1 MAEHIFFTHECQH
14 IRIRATWKN
23 AKFCQVYLI
32 GVQIRNMKMVFNIY
46 GTWHWVTFEKLMMKI
61 HDFFYSAKSFSHPV
75 RVLERVEQK
84 FHLEGVTKYS
94 NFLQKVGFSIFF
106 IRIKSATPVN
116 FWHKIG
122 ELWRPNMKDTATLM
136 TYRERNWLQLMRNYS
151 LVMSWAFLVD
161 DH

>member
-1 MAEHIFFTHECQH
+1 M
-14 IRIRATWKN
+14 N
-23 AKFCQVYLI
+23 AKYRAQIAQVNRALYIKLDLAC
-32 GVQIRNMKMVFNIY
+32 GG
-46 GTWHWVTFEKLMMKI
+46 GTKG
-61 HDFFYSAKSFSHPV
+61 
-75 RVLERVEQK
+75 LERVEQK

-136 TYRERNWLQLMRNYS
+136 TYRERNWLQFMRNYS
-151 LVMSWAFLVD
+151 LVMS
-161 DH
+161 

>member
-1 MAEHIFFTHECQH
+1 
-14 IRIRATWKN
+14 
-23 AKFCQVYLI
+23 
-32 GVQIRNMKMVFNIY
+32 
-46 GTWHWVTFEKLMMKI
+46 MML
-61 HDFFYSAKSFSHPV
+61 SLSHQN

-84 FHLEGVTKYS
+84 FHLEGVTKYN

-136 TYRERNWLQLMRNYS
+136 TYRERNWLQFMRNYS
-151 LVMSWAFLVD
+151 LVMS
-161 DH
+161 

>member
-1 MAEHIFFTHECQH
+1 MHD
-14 IRIRATWKN
+14 
-23 AKFCQVYLI
+23 YLKARP
-32 GVQIRNMKMVFNIY
+32 VKALVDMNIQLGSSGFISY
-46 GTWHWVTFEKLMMKI
+46 
-61 HDFFYSAKSFSHPV
+61 

-84 FHLEGVTKYS
+84 FHLEGVTKYN

-136 TYRERNWLQLMRNYS
+136 TYRERNWLQFMRNYS
-151 LVMSWAFLVD
+151 LVMS
-161 DH
+161 